1 MILFT
6 TRIQIVILP
15 SDCNTFTCKSN
26 TRKCVCECLVF
37 NQRTPI
43 PDKLVSSNNLF
54 ARYHTGIAR
63 SHIKRTHRT
72 FALQR

>member
-15 SDCNTFTCKSN
+15 SDCHKFTCKSN